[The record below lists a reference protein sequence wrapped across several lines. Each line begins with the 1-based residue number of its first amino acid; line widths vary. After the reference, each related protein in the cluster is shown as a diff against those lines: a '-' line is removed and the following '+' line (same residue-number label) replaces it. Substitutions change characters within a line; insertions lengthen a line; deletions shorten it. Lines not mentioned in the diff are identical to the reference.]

1 MINRWF
7 AIEKKHYNLSA
18 FTHLE
23 PYFDGDVGV
32 NGNLYKIRG
41 TLMFPVSVDE
51 NSNTFKQAW
60 IFIGENTYTE
70 SDCQRVI
77 ADIVAGKYD
86 VLLPAEVF
94 DFDTIRNEFKKYI
107 NRESDTLRLDDFG
120 GRDYIGYESGYPKV
134 NGSRLIWLAA
144 QLPDNREQ
152 IAAVIAIQSSSTYHR
167 SHYQKFQEHTGLI
180 KALFSFE
187 DIEFIEAGPNSQL
200 RVVKAGI
207 DLIQRANWDTAFRW
221 LRENLEKLYYVL
233 RAHETPLGWNFA
245 SSERFDLGA
254 DWWDT
259 LSKWYREQ
267 QNWKCEKCG
276 LSLENDQRF
285 LDTHHI
291 FGPRLTTPE
300 DLMALCIGCH
310 AQQPG
315 PGHEAL
321 KRTDRYTDFMT
332 RFRAEWCQRNCPE
345 KHSIAAPSC

>member
-41 TLMFPVSVDE
+41 AFMFPVSVDE
-51 NSNTFKQAW
+51 NSNTSKQAW

-70 SDCQRVI
+70 SDCLRVI

-86 VLLPAEVF
+86 VSLPAEVS
-94 DFDTIRNEFKKYI
+94 DFDTIRNEFKTYI
-107 NRESDTLRLDDFG
+107 ERESNILRLDDFG
-120 GRDYIGYESGYPKV
+120 RQDYIGYESGYPKV
-134 NGSRLIWLAA
+134 DGSRRIWLAA
-144 QLPDNREQ
+144 WLPENHKQ

-167 SHYQKFQEHTGLI
+167 SHYQKFQEHNGLI

-187 DIEFIEAGPNSQL
+187 DMDFTEKGPNSLL

-207 DLIQRANWDTAFRW
+207 DLTQRANWDTAFRW

-233 RAHETPLGWNFA
+233 RAHETPLAWDFA
-245 SSERFDLGA
+245 ASERFDLNA
-254 DWWDT
+254 EWWQK
-259 LSKWYREQ
+259 LSRWYRAQ
-267 QNWKCEKCG
+267 KNWQCERCNLQLHEDKH
-276 LSLENDQRF
+276 F
-285 LDTHHI
+285 LHTHHI

-300 DLMALCIGCH
+300 DLMALCIDCH
-310 AQQPG
+310 SQQPG
-315 PGHEAL
+315 PGHENL
-321 KRTDRYTDFMT
+321 RETNEYRDFITRYRESRM
-332 RFRAEWCQRNCPE
+332 
-345 KHSIAAPSC
+345 

>member
-7 AIEKKHYNLSA
+7 AIEKKYYNLGA

-41 TLMFPVSVDE
+41 HLMFPVFVDG
-51 NSNTFKQAW
+51 NSNTFKQSS

-70 SDCQRVI
+70 SDCLRVI

-86 VLLPAEVF
+86 VSLPTEVS
-94 DFDTIRNEFKKYI
+94 DFDTIRNEFKTYI
-107 NRESDTLRLDDFG
+107 KRESDILRLDDFG
-120 GRDYIGYESGYPKV
+120 RPEYIGYESGYPKV
-134 NGSRLIWLAA
+134 DGSRRIWLAA
-144 QLPDNREQ
+144 WLPDNREH

-167 SHYQKFQEHTGLI
+167 SHYQKFQEHNGLI

-187 DIEFIEAGPNSQL
+187 DIDFTEKGPNSQL
-200 RVVKAGI
+200 RVVNTGI
-207 DLIQRANWDTAFRW
+207 DLIQSTHRDTAFRW
-221 LRENLEKLYYVL
+221 LRENLEKLYWVL

-245 SSERFDLGA
+245 ASERFDHDA
-254 DWWDT
+254 KWWKK
-259 LSKWYREQ
+259 LSEWYREQ
-267 QNWKCEKCG
+267 KNWRCEKCD
-276 LSLENDQRF
+276 LPLHNDRRF

-291 FGPRLTTPE
+291 FGHRLTTPE
-300 DLMALCIGCH
+300 DLKALCIGCH

-321 KRTDRYTDFMT
+321 KETDRYRDF
-332 RFRAEWCQRNCPE
+332 
-345 KHSIAAPSC
+345 IAQFGAVWRGRT